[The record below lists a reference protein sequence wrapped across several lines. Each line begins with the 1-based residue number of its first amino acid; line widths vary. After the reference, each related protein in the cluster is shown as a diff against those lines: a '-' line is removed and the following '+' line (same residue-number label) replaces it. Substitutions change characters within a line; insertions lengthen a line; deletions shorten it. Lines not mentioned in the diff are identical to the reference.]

1 MRRARDDG
9 GTAGTKEIRGRGWM
23 DSGEIKENGTKERER
38 ERRRKMEKESW
49 MLKSRGNLQRKG
61 EEERSEFRGN

>member
-38 ERRRKMEKESW
+38 EREREIERERE
-49 MLKSRGNLQRKG
+49 R
-61 EEERSEFRGN
+61 EEERWRRNRGC